1 MIRIAL
7 IAAASLGAL
16 ALPAAARENPRD
28 EAAVARILD
37 GKTPQ
42 APRKCL
48 NAWESRNTS
57 VHDGTVL
64 FRISSKLLYKNDMQE
79 CHLLHE
85 DDILQT
91 NLYGTSQLC
100 EGDIAQVINR
110 TGRYSKGACT
120 FGEFVPYRR

>member
-1 MIRIAL
+1 MLRALTLAAIAV
-7 IAAASLGAL
+7 AAPAL
-16 ALPAAARENPRD
+16 ARDNPRD
-28 EAAVARILD
+28 EAAVARMLD
-37 GKTPQ
+37 GKAPE

-48 NAWESRNTS
+48 TAWDSRNSS

-64 FRISSKLLYKNDMQE
+64 FRVNSRLVYKNDMQD

-110 TGRYSKGACT
+110 AGRYGKGACT